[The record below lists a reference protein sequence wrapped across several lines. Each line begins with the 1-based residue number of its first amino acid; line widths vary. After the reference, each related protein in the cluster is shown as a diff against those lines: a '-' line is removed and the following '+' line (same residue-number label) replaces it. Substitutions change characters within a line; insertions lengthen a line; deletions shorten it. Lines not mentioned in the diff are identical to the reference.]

1 MLPKVVCGGWCVFS
15 LSKKRSCSPLPAF
28 RSWNCLFFLFEVETL
43 ETSPFRVQKKEKEKK
58 KSSGLPLAWRLF
70 ACLLLT
76 SLPICSLH
84 RNPGQPGLCSGS
96 RTTNSQTIQKKN
108 SLALKEAPK
117 ICLGLLVFEPL
128 MNAEEKMHLLI
139 LHPVAHLPLR
149 PPLFLLTLSALKHTP
164 RQSCPLGFSAFAGAT
179 PSPGIFLPHPGLVKS
194 SWSYPVPLSALSS
207 AGKESTC
214 NEGDLGSIP
223 GLGRS
228 PGKGKGYPLQYS
240 GLENSMDCIVHG
252 VTKSQT

>member
-1 MLPKVVCGGWCVFS
+1 M
-15 LSKKRSCSPLPAF
+15 
-28 RSWNCLFFLFEVETL
+28 
-43 ETSPFRVQKKEKEKK
+43 
-58 KSSGLPLAWRLF
+58 AWRLF

-76 SLPICSLH
+76 FLPICSLH

-128 MNAEEKMHLLI
+128 MNAEEKMHLLV
-139 LHPVAHLPLR
+139 LHPVAHLPPKAFSIPPHSVCPETHSSTELPFGLLR
-149 PPLFLLTLSALKHTP
+149 LRRCHSLSWKL
-164 RQSCPLGFSAFAGAT
+164 S
-179 PSPGIFLPHPGLVKS
+179 PHPWLVKS
-194 SWSYPVPLSALSS
+194 SWSYPAPLSALSS